1 MLKVHPS
8 LFPTVAQ
15 RLCQVGQFRV
25 PLGGQQVPLRV
36 SPYVNGEI
44 QKAEVSRRGQE
55 QGLGWVTCLPARN
68 LPNEGSE
75 APNPTD
81 LPTHHQPLQASRPH
95 TPMGHCLPYPQPPA
109 LLP

>member
-15 RLCQVGQFRV
+15 RLCQIGQFRV

-44 QKAEVSRRGQE
+44 QNVEVSGRGGE

-68 LPNEGSE
+68 LPSEGSE

-81 LPTHHQPLQASRPH
+81 LPTTSLSRPPDLIPPWSTACP
-95 TPMGHCLPYPQPPA
+95 TPSPFLP
-109 LLP
+109 